1 MLIKIS
7 YLLFAYLCGSI
18 PFAYIIS
25 KVFYRVDIRTVG
37 SGNPGAT
44 NVFRTLGKKPGI
56 FTFICD
62 VLKAFLPTYFAFY
75 IDASFSYCAA
85 VGVAAFFGHMFT
97 VFLQFKGGKGVA
109 SAFGAF
115 CALLPLPA
123 LIALAVFAVVFLLSG
138 FVALG
143 SICAALSLPLA
154 AYFAGYPAEVII
166 FAFAAALLVIYKHKA
181 NIKRLRA
188 GTENRFKI
196 FKRKK

>member
-1 MLIKIS
+1 MIIKIL
-7 YLLFAYLCGSI
+7 YLIFAYLCGSI
-18 PFAYIIS
+18 PFAYIVS
-25 KVFYRVDIRTVG
+25 KVFYGADIRTVG

-44 NVFRTLGKKPGI
+44 NVFRVFGKKPGI
-56 FTFICD
+56 ITFICD

-85 VGVAAFFGHMFT
+85 VGVAAFCGHIFT
-97 VFLQFKGGKGVA
+97 VFLRFKGGKGVA

-123 LIALAVFAVVFLLSG
+123 LIAVTVFVIVFLASG

-154 AYFAGYPAEVII
+154 AYFSGYPAEVTI
-166 FAFAAALLVIYKHKA
+166 FAFAAALLVIYKHRE

-188 GTENRFKI
+188 GRENKFNI
-196 FKRKK
+196 FNRKK